1 MTAQGLEAIALGA
14 DAAGAPTGN
23 WRLWARI
30 RAAGSLLRPGMVVLT
45 MVVAA
50 FLLAMILVLQLQL
63 QAARIATVNELEREL
78 AQLQRVR
85 SALLVEA
92 ATASDL
98 PRIQQRAVEL
108 MMHPAEPTVITQSG
122 PGSARRISPAPIWSD
137 PAPPDVPHWRER
149 FWHALMRWT
158 GRGPA
163 DP

>member
-1 MTAQGLEAIALGA
+1 MTAQGLEVIALGA
-14 DAAGAPTGN
+14 DVAGAPTGI
-23 WRLWARI
+23 WGLRARI

-45 MVVAA
+45 LVVAA

-98 PRIQQRAVEL
+98 PRIQQRAAEL
-108 MMHPAEPTVITQSG
+108 MMHPAEPTVITQPR
-122 PGSARRISPAPIWSD
+122 PGSARRLSPAPAWSD
-137 PAPPDVPHWRER
+137 PVPPDVPHWRER

-163 DP
+163 EP